1 MGRRVVIGLVALFL
15 AGFGFLTVQGIVR
28 HGLTFEAVVSVLVLL
43 LLGVGILGAMRN
55 PPGR

>member
-1 MGRRVVIGLVALFL
+1 MGRGVVMGLVALFI
-15 AGFGFLTVQGIVR
+15 AGLGFLTAQGIVR

-43 LLGVGILGAMRN
+43 LLGIGIVGAMRN